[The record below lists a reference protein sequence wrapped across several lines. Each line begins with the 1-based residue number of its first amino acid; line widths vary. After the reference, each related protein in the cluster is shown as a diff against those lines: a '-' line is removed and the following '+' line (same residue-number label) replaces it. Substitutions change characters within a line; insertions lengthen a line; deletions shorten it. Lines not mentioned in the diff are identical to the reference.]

1 MTRALAPAHRWGLLP
16 ALGLARP
23 TGAVAVLAV
32 AATGAAVLGVLA
44 GILVSG
50 RAVFGLP
57 PAEGFDLLVVA
68 LLLLLGPY
76 GVAVAREQRRIEAM
90 DHRLPDLLR
99 DLTDSGRAGL
109 GLAPALIAAGEREY
123 GALTGEVRRVARQI
137 RWGVPVE
144 TALKE
149 WARRVPTPLVR
160 RTVSVL
166 VRCDRIG
173 GHTVD
178 VLALVTEQAREEERA
193 RAARRAAMSTYVA
206 VVYVAFFVFLLTIFI
221 LLHLLLP
228 QLAIGSPIA
237 VASGSPIPTLASGLA
252 APLLLALFVAVLVHA
267 VGDGIMVGVL
277 NSGRAVLG
285 LPHATVMLLVGWL
298 LLRLLVGLPGGG

>member
-1 MTRALAPAHRWGLLP
+1 MTRAFAPSPKLGLRPGWGLP
-16 ALGLARP
+16 RP
-23 TGAVAVLAV
+23 TGAEAVLALGGV
-32 AATGAAVLGVLA
+32 GAAALTALAVLLLA
-44 GILVSG
+44 GRS
-50 RAVFGLP
+50 VFGLP
-57 PAEGFDLLVVA
+57 TAEAFDLLVAA

-76 GVAVAREQRRIEAM
+76 GFAVAREHRRVEAM

-109 GLAPALIAAGEREY
+109 GLAPALVAAGEREY
-123 GALTGEVRRVARQI
+123 GALTDEVRRVARQI

-144 TALKE
+144 TALEE
-149 WARRVPTPLVR
+149 WARRVPTPRIR

-166 VRCDRIG
+166 VRCDRVG

-178 VLALVTEQAREEERA
+178 VLALLTEQAREEERA
-193 RAARRAAMSTYVA
+193 RSARRAAVSTYGA

-221 LLHLLLP
+221 LLHLLFP
-228 QLAIGSPIA
+228 QLAAGSPLA
-237 VASGSPIPTLASGLA
+237 GTSPIPTVATGVA
-252 APLLLALFVAVLVHA
+252 APLLLALYMAVVVHA
-267 VGDGIMVGVL
+267 VGDGLMVGVL

-298 LLRLLVGLPGGG
+298 LIRLLVGLPGGI